1 MKKNFIF
8 LFVAFIVLSGF
19 KHAGPLTEYP
29 INPEKTKKF
38 YATQFTGSKKVNL
51 INTQL
56 STTEFL
62 IARERQ
68 GSKVLITT
76 NIEDSLYIPDSAMH
90 GPPVE
95 EDSYELVGN
104 LKSWTETA
112 ISLLKTELE
121 KNGFVVT
128 GEADKHLNISITPKI
143 DMIPTAFLSRC
154 IVFLKVT
161 TRDGYSREYE
171 GNNISV
177 DSLENIF
184 GGAVGLAVEELLN
197 DNEILVY
204 LGAPKQHPSLNVEKG
219 MESPRGKSEKGN
231 RKAWSVAEIAE
242 SFGVP
247 ESTVRRWIVDR
258 ELRATKLGSTW
269 LIPNSEVERIS
280 NPSKRTSSKKDISS
294 KETGSPQ
301 PDPGEW
307 LRKLRHLKAIGLLSQ
322 EEYAE
327 EEAKLRKAGRI

>member
-8 LFVAFIVLSGF
+8 LFLAFIVLSGF
-19 KHAGPLTEYP
+19 RHTGPLTEYP

-51 INTQL
+51 INAQL

-76 NIEDSLYIPDSAMH
+76 NIEDSLYIPDSASR
-90 GPPVE
+90 GPAVE
-95 EDSYELVGN
+95 EDSNELVGN

-121 KNGFVVT
+121 KKGFVAS
-128 GEADKHLNISITPKI
+128 GEAEKRLELSITPKI
-143 DMIPTAFLSRC
+143 DMIPAAFLSRC

-161 TRDGYSREYE
+161 TGDGYSREYE
-171 GNNISV
+171 GNNMSV
-177 DSLENIF
+177 DSLANIF

-204 LGAPKQHPSLNVEKG
+204 LGAPKKTPTLSSEKG
-219 MESPRGKSEKGN
+219 MGSPGDKIEKEK
-231 RKAWSVAEIAE
+231 RKAWSVAEVAE

-280 NPSKRTSSKKDISS
+280 NPSKQTSSENKSS
-294 KETGSPQ
+294 AKNAESPQ
-301 PDPGEW
+301 TYSGEW
-307 LRKLRHLKAIGLLSQ
+307 LRKMQHLKAIGLLSQ

-327 EEAKLRKAGRI
+327 EEARLRKTR

>member
-19 KHAGPLTEYP
+19 RHAGPLTEYP

-38 YATQFTGSKKVNL
+38 HSIQFTGNKKVNL
-51 INTQL
+51 INAQP

-76 NIEDSLYIPDSAMH
+76 NIEDSLFAPDSFEQA
-90 GPPVE
+90 PLSE

-121 KNGFVVT
+121 KKGFVVI
-128 GEADKHLNISITPKI
+128 GEAAKRLNVSVTPKI

-171 GNNISV
+171 GNNMSV

-204 LGAPKQHPSLNVEKG
+204 LGAPKKTPAPSSKKG
-219 MESPRGKSEKGN
+219 MESPRGKAEQEN
-231 RKAWSVAEIAE
+231 RKAWSVAEVAE
-242 SFGVP
+242 SFGVS

-280 NPSKRTSSKKDISS
+280 NPSKQAFLGNKSFSKNAESPRTDS
-294 KETGSPQ
+294 
-301 PDPGEW
+301 GEW
-307 LRKLRHLKAIGLLSQ
+307 LQKMRHLKAIGLLSR

-327 EEAKLRKAGRI
+327 EEAKLRKAGRH

>member
-1 MKKNFIF
+1 VKKNFIF
-8 LFVAFIVLSGF
+8 LFVAFIILSGF
-19 KHAGPLTEYP
+19 RHAGSLTEYP
-29 INPEKTKKF
+29 INPEKTKTF
-38 YATQFTGSKKVNL
+38 YATQFAGSKKVNL
-51 INTQL
+51 INAQL

-76 NIEDSLYIPDSAMH
+76 NIEDSLYIPDSAMQ
-90 GPPVE
+90 GPPIE

-112 ISLLKTELE
+112 MSLLKTEL
-121 KNGFVVT
+121 KKKGFVVA
-128 GEADKHLNISITPKI
+128 GEADKRLNVSITPKI

-154 IVFLKVT
+154 IVFLRVT

-171 GNNISV
+171 GNNMSV

-204 LGAPKQHPSLNVEKG
+204 LGAPKRTSPLSSEKG
-219 MESPRGKSEKGN
+219 MESPRGKAEKGN
-231 RKAWSVAEIAE
+231 RKAWSVVEVAE

-258 ELRATKLGSTW
+258 QLRATKLGSTW
-269 LIPNSEVERIS
+269 LIPNSEIERIS
-280 NPSKRTSSKKDISS
+280 NPSKQTSSKNDISS
-294 KETGSPQ
+294 KETASPQ
-301 PDPGEW
+301 TNQGEW
-307 LRKLRHLKAIGLLSQ
+307 LRKMRHLKAIGLLSQ

-327 EEAKLRKAGRI
+327 EKAKLRKAGRY

>member
-1 MKKNFIF
+1 M
-8 LFVAFIVLSGF
+8 AFIVLSGF
-19 KHAGPLTEYP
+19 RHTGPLTEYP

-38 YATQFTGSKKVNL
+38 YATQFIGSKKVNL
-51 INTQL
+51 INAQL
-56 STTEFL
+56 STKEFL

-68 GSKVLITT
+68 GSEALITT
-76 NIEDSLYIPDSAMH
+76 NIEDSLFIPDTAEH
-90 GPPVE
+90 GPAVE
-95 EDSYELVGN
+95 DDSYELVGN
-104 LKSWTETA
+104 LKSWTATA
-112 ISLLKTELE
+112 ISLLKTEFE
-121 KNGFVVT
+121 KKGFVVT
-128 GEADKHLNISITPKI
+128 GEADKRLNVSITPKI

-184 GGAVGLAVEELLN
+184 GGAVGLAIEELLN
-197 DNEILVY
+197 DDEILVY
-204 LGAPKQHPSLNVEKG
+204 LGAPKKPPAPSSEKG
-219 MESPRGKSEKGN
+219 IGSPRGKAESGN
-231 RKAWSVAEIAE
+231 RKAWSVAEVAE

-258 ELRATKLGSTW
+258 ELKATKLGSTW

-280 NPSKRTSSKKDISS
+280 NPTKQTLSKKDFSS
-294 KETGSPQ
+294 KETASPQ
-301 PDPGEW
+301 TNPGEW

-322 EEYAE
+322 EEYADE
-327 EEAKLRKAGRI
+327 ESKLRNARRY